1 MTFSFFFL
9 SLEVTCQL
17 RQLVC
22 SECEINYS
30 LTCSISLQALAK
42 FQTTQK
48 VTTKSGIDQENEL
61 LNESAAKE
69 TSLNLQIMDL
79 ENETK
84 QVSSDGY

>member
-1 MTFSFFFL
+1 MNSP
-9 SLEVTCQL
+9 
-17 RQLVC
+17 
-22 SECEINYS
+22 
-30 LTCSISLQALAK
+30 QALAK

-48 VTTKSGIDQENEL
+48 VTTKSGIEQENEL

-84 QVSSDGY
+84 QVSSGELVRNCAEFEYSNSFRLCA